1 MYAKLP
7 HLRQAILALAIA
19 LVAASCS
26 TADYRQPVNDFASA
40 TSDAETAPAEHNQ
53 QVTEA
58 YHETLADSIVNG
70 KVLLRQ
76 KDTRRQS
83 HLPYLVLFST
93 CQTLQLETP
102 KHRSPQCPN
111 AHPCRRT

>member
-83 HLPYLVLFST
+83 HLPYLLLFST
-93 CQTLQLETP
+93 CQTL
-102 KHRSPQCPN
+102 
-111 AHPCRRT
+111 